1 MCLVPPVCFHPD
13 RIAGVTDGLA
23 TQPCNLQLLY
33 PASESGH
40 VKVTEPYGRQES
52 GCLEC
57 VNNAVRCWL
66 ECVNSTVYCEL
77 ELVAAG

>member
-40 VKVTEPYGRQES
+40 VKVTEHSTGKNQALD
-52 GCLEC
+52 CLNC
-57 VNNAVRCWL
+57 
-66 ECVNSTVYCEL
+66 
-77 ELVAAG
+77 AAW